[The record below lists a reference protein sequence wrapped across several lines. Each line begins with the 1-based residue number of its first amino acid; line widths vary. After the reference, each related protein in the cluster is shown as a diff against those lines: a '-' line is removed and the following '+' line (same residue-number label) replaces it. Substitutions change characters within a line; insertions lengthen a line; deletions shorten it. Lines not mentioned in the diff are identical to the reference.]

1 MTQDPTFKAVIDETI
16 TWMARELR
24 DDSGGLFSSIDA
36 DSEGEEG
43 AFYVWT
49 PEQIREVLGQEQAQE
64 LCQAY
69 GVRRGG
75 NFESGTSVLHRVT
88 EDDPMV
94 EARQKLF
101 EARQQRVPPATD
113 TKVLSSHN
121 GLAITG
127 LVRAWEAT
135 GQDEALALAREIASF
150 LEREMIQDKRIY
162 RVFSHGRRQL
172 EGTLEDYAFV
182 AEGLLAL
189 AEATEEENWWNLA
202 LGLIQTML
210 DNFHEEIDGVSVF
223 YISASNAPNYLIHRP
238 VSSTDSATPAAA
250 AVAVDCLV
258 RVGLATND
266 QPKLELAKRYLQ
278 AHLPRATR
286 SPFAAAR
293 LLLALDLLLHG
304 NRVQITAGEGR
315 ELLLEAARRTF
326 APTTIFAGPW
336 AQEEVDIEGPA
347 AIVCR
352 NQTCSAP
359 LTTADELIRAVSRGC
374 GPITD
379 QIFR

>member
-1 MTQDPTFKAVIDETI
+1 PLSAFCLPTGEPIHLGTYFPPDDSLGRPGFVRVLRSVAATYASRKGELVQQGHRFVDGLKQIDAPPDGDGASLTQELLIRAGHALLRNFDGTHGGIGAAPKFPNSAVHALFGNIGRFDSQEPFRRAFLLQARAMAAGGIYDHLGGGFARYSVDERWLIPHFEKMLYDNAQLLAVYASAFTMTQDHTFKAVIDETI
-16 TWMARELR
+16 TWMVRELR

-49 PEQIREVLGQEQAQE
+49 PEQIGEVLGQEQGQE
-64 LCQAY
+64 FCQAY

-172 EGTLEDYAFV
+172 EGTLED
-182 AEGLLAL
+182 
-189 AEATEEENWWNLA
+189 
-202 LGLIQTML
+202 
-210 DNFHEEIDGVSVF
+210 
-223 YISASNAPNYLIHRP
+223 
-238 VSSTDSATPAAA
+238 
-250 AVAVDCLV
+250 
-258 RVGLATND
+258 
-266 QPKLELAKRYLQ
+266 
-278 AHLPRATR
+278 
-286 SPFAAAR
+286 
-293 LLLALDLLLHG
+293 
-304 NRVQITAGEGR
+304 
-315 ELLLEAARRTF
+315 
-326 APTTIFAGPW
+326 
-336 AQEEVDIEGPA
+336 
-347 AIVCR
+347 
-352 NQTCSAP
+352 
-359 LTTADELIRAVSRGC
+359 
-374 GPITD
+374 
-379 QIFR
+379 